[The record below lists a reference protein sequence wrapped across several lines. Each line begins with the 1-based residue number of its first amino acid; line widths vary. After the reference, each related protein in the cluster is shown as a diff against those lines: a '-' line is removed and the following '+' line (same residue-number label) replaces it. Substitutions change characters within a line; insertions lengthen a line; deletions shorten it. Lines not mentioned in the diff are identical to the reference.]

1 MPKTHLLSE
10 SVEEYLEAIHR
21 LGEDASGASTTSLAR
36 RLNVTPASVTGML
49 RRLRELGFI
58 SYHRYREIALT
69 DEGQQHAHDLIR
81 RHRLAERLLT
91 DILKV
96 PLSEVHDEACR
107 LEHVVSPQLEQ
118 RISDALG
125 APEACP
131 HGHPIELHAPDRT
144 LSLLTAPL
152 NVPLLVARLNNES
165 SEVLRHLGEQGLLP
179 GVEVVVRGRSTAA
192 GTVVLESAGE
202 TRTLGLAIAE
212 TIRVHPPRGRRT

>member
-21 LGEDASGASTTSLAR
+21 LSEDASGASTTSLAR
-36 RLNVTPASVTGML
+36 RLSVTPASVTGML

-58 SYHRYREIALT
+58 SYRRYRDIVLT
-69 DEGQQHAHDLIR
+69 DEGQQRAHDLIR

-144 LSLLTAPL
+144 LSLLERAPQCAAADR
-152 NVPLLVARLNNES
+152 PTQQRITGGAAAPGRAGPAAGRRSS
-165 SEVLRHLGEQGLLP
+165 SEGQKHGRGHSRSRI
-179 GVEVVVRGRSTAA
+179 RGRDPHS
-192 GTVVLESAGE
+192 
-202 TRTLGLAIAE
+202 R
-212 TIRVHPPRGRRT
+212 PGRC